1 MPHVPRLPAGA
12 APYGR
17 PVTDPLRRRPA
28 RVLAMALLLTLLSA
42 PLATVPAPQFGD
54 ALTRVAGGP
63 AGDDIPLC
71 C

>member
-1 MPHVPRLPAGA
+1 
-12 APYGR
+12 
-17 PVTDPLRRRPA
+17 
-28 RVLAMALLLTLLSA
+28 MALLLTLLSV

-63 AGDDIPLC
+63 TSDDIPLC

>member
-17 PVTDPLRRRPA
+17 PVTDPLRGRPA
-28 RVLAMALLLTLLSA
+28 RALAMALLLTLLSA
-42 PLATVPAPQFGD
+42 PLATVPAPHLGD

-63 AGDDIPLC
+63 TGDDLPLC